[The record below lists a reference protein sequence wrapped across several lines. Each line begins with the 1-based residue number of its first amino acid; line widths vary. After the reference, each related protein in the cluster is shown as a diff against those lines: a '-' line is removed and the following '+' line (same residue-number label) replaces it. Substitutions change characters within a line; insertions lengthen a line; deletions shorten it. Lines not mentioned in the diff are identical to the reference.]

1 MIKSDIIHPDLLQAL
16 AQCGHKA
23 NILIT
28 DANYSFLTN
37 TSPQARIIWLNFS
50 PGLIASAVILE
61 KMLKYINVEKATL
74 MTSPADFDN
83 ALEREYRSMLS
94 ESLEF
99 AYLERNAFYQQAKSS
114 DTLLVIASGET
125 RRFANLLLTVAPTLV

>member
-37 TSPQARIIWLNFS
+37 TSTQARIIWLNFS
-50 PGLIASAVILE
+50 PGMISSVIILE
-61 KMLKYINVEKATL
+61 KILAYINVEKATL
-74 MTSPADFDN
+74 MTSPVDFN
-83 ALEREYRSMLS
+83 NTIECEYRSMLS
-94 ESLEF
+94 EAIEIEHV
-99 AYLERNAFYQQAKSS
+99 ERNSFYSQAKSS
-114 DTLLVIASGET
+114 DTILVIASGET
-125 RRFANLLLTVAPTLV
+125 RRFANILLTVAPTLI